1 METLEYINFVVSL
14 PSKKKK
20 TDYYVKSSIV
30 EDDTSIAKIEAIM
43 DCELM
48 YGDSTFY

>member
-1 METLEYINFVVSL
+1 METLEYISFVVSL

-30 EDDTSIAKIEAIM
+30 EDDIRLAKIEEIM
-43 DCELM
+43 NGELM